1 MESDNKTVYKKVTRR
16 SVIIDNMNKKKIF
29 LIAGARPNFMKIA
42 PLYHALKK
50 QKWAE
55 TLIVN
60 TGQHYDLN
68 LSQSFFDDLGLPHA
82 HINLNIGSGTHAE
95 QTAGIMIAFEK
106 LITGSRPDLVIVVG
120 DVNSTL
126 ACSIA
131 AKKCNIKIAHLE
143 AGLRS
148 FDMSM
153 PEEINRI
160 VTDAL
165 SDILWTPSPDA
176 DLRLRKEGKS
186 EKSIIQV
193 GNIMIDSVRMVLP
206 KLKGDKT
213 LKTLGLIKGRYGV
226 VTLHRPSNVDGKET
240 LTKICQSLINI
251 SKTHPLVFP
260 LHPRTKKQLI
270 EFDLFEKLNK
280 ISGILLLE
288 PLNYIGFLNIIIH
301 SYFVITDSGGV
312 QEETTYLKIPCF
324 TLRPNTE
331 RPITIELGSN
341 KLSTTET
348 IETDI
353 ARIDPAYYKRRG
365 IPPLW
370 DGKTAPRV
378 VASIK
383 KNIFRNIQKG

>member
-1 MESDNKTVYKKVTRR
+1 
-16 SVIIDNMNKKKIF
+16 
-29 LIAGARPNFMKIA
+29 
-42 PLYHALKK
+42 
-50 QKWAE
+50 
-55 TLIVN
+55 
-60 TGQHYDLN
+60 
-68 LSQSFFDDLGLPHA
+68 
-82 HINLNIGSGTHAE
+82 
-95 QTAGIMIAFEK
+95 
-106 LITGSRPDLVIVVG
+106 
-120 DVNSTL
+120 
-126 ACSIA
+126 
-131 AKKCNIKIAHLE
+131 
-143 AGLRS
+143 
-148 FDMSM
+148 
-153 PEEINRI
+153 
-160 VTDAL
+160 
-165 SDILWTPSPDA
+165 
-176 DLRLRKEGKS
+176 
-186 EKSIIQV
+186 
-193 GNIMIDSVRMVLP
+193 
-206 KLKGDKT
+206 
-213 LKTLGLIKGRYGV
+213 LGLIKGRYGV